1 MANAR
6 GFLEYQRQP
15 VPYRPIDNR
24 VKDYNEIE
32 IPLTPDA
39 LTQQAARCADCGIPF
54 CHGDGCPVANLIP
67 EFNDLVYLGK
77 WKEACENLH
86 STNNLPEITGR
97 ICPAPCETSCTLA
110 INDKP
115 VLIRHIEFQIVERGF
130 AEGWIKPL
138 CPTEKSGRTVAVI
151 GSGPAGI
158 SAAQQL
164 ARMGHTVTVYEK
176 DAKAGGLLR
185 YGIPDFKLE
194 KWVIDRRIDQMKA
207 EGVEFRCNINVG
219 RNFSAKDLAAQ
230 YDAVALTMGAGQP
243 RDLPVEGRDLG
254 GIHFAMDFLTQ
265 QNRLIS
271 CEAVS
276 DPLISANGKHVIVI
290 GGGDTGSDCV
300 GTSRR
305 QNAASVHQLEI
316 LPQPPE
322 TRPDDTPWPMWP
334 RTMRTSSSHE
344 EGCGRMWNV
353 MTKKFTGDKNG
364 LKEIVACKVE
374 WTQECGQWKMKE
386 VPGSEFT
393 LKTDLVLLAMG
404 FVHVEHGPLVNEIGI
419 DLDGRGNIVADKW
432 QTSNPKI
439 FAAGDAVSGASLV
452 VRAIDAGRKT
462 ADAVDQ
468 YLHQL

>member
-6 GFLEYQRQP
+6 GFLDYKRQP
-15 VPYRPIDNR
+15 VPYRPIENR
-24 VKDYNEIE
+24 VKDYKEIE
-32 IPLTPDA
+32 IPLTPDE
-39 LTQQAARCADCGIPF
+39 LVQQAARCSDCGIPF

-67 EFNDLVYLGK
+67 EFNELVYQGK
-77 WKEACENLH
+77 WKEACDNLH
-86 STNNLPEITGR
+86 STNNLPEMTGR
-97 ICPAPCETSCTLA
+97 ICPAPCETSCTLS

-115 VLIRHIEFQIVERGF
+115 VLIRHIEYQIVERGF
-130 AEGWIKPL
+130 VEGWVKPL
-138 CPTEKSGRTVAVI
+138 YPTKKSGRSVAVI

-176 DAKAGGLLR
+176 DEKPGGLLR

-194 KWVIDRRIDQMKA
+194 KWTIDRRINQMKA

-219 RNFSAKDLAAQ
+219 RNFSAKDLVAQ

-243 RDLPVEGRDLG
+243 RDLPVEGRDYN

-265 QNRLIS
+265 QNKLIS
-271 CEAVS
+271 GEMLS
-276 DPLISANGKHVIVI
+276 DPPINANGKHVIVI

-305 QNAASVHQLEI
+305 QHAASVHQLEI

-322 TRPDDTPWPMWP
+322 DRPDDTPWPMWP

-344 EGCGRMWNV
+344 EGCERMWNV
-353 MTKKFTGDKNG
+353 LTKKFNGDPNG
-364 LKEIVACKVE
+364 VKEIVACKVE
-374 WTQECGQWKMKE
+374 WTQDNGQWKMNE
-386 VPGSEFT
+386 VPGSEFS
-393 LKTDLVLLAMG
+393 LKADLVLLAMG
-404 FVHVEHGPLVNEIGI
+404 FVHVEHGPLVEDIGI
-419 DLDGRGNIVADKW
+419 DLDDRGNIVVNNG
-432 QTSNPKI
+432 QTSHPKI

-468 YLHQL
+468 YLCQL